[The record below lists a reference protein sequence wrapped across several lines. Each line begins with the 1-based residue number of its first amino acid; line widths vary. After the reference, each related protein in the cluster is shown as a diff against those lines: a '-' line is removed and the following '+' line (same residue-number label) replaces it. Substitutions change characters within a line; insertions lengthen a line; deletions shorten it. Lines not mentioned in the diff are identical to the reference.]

1 MHILLVFTYE
11 YSLKFWKDTGVLD
24 REIHYFN
31 HIKDRY
37 RDVKFTILTFG
48 DDSDLN
54 FQKLFP
60 NAKIIPVYSQI
71 KMSKFKLV
79 RYIKS
84 FYLPFKLKNYL
95 SDIDVIKQFQL
106 QGAWISIIFKYLL
119 KKPLYVRT
127 GYDMYKFSIQENKS
141 NFKRFLYR
149 SLTWFSLKNSD
160 LYTVSTNSD
169 QKFLKNQFKLS
180 HNIEVI
186 PNWVLFKKPLKKFSE
201 RHSKKI
207 LSIGR
212 LENQKNF
219 SALINIFSNTD
230 VEIDIVG
237 TGSMFNELVK
247 QKEELNT
254 KVNFLG
260 KLNFDELQQLYSNYN
275 IFVSTSTFEGNPKTI
290 LEAQANDCLVIA
302 LEENN
307 IKEIVIDEQTGFIC
321 NINNFQEKVLNSLN
335 ESSIN
340 KDIIKNAKQRV
351 EKYNNLENIISMEIK
366 LLSELN

>member
-79 RYIKS
+79 RYLKS

-119 KKPLYVRT
+119 KNLCMLEQV
-127 GYDMYKFSIQENKS
+127 MIC
-141 NFKRFLYR
+141 
-149 SLTWFSLKNSD
+149 
-160 LYTVSTNSD
+160 TN
-169 QKFLKNQFKLS
+169 L
-180 HNIEVI
+180 V
-186 PNWVLFKKPLKKFSE
+186 
-201 RHSKKI
+201 SKKI
-207 LSIGR
+207 
-212 LENQKNF
+212 N
-219 SALINIFSNTD
+219 LILKDFY
-230 VEIDIVG
+230 IDH
-237 TGSMFNELVK
+237 
-247 QKEELNT
+247 
-254 KVNFLG
+254 
-260 KLNFDELQQLYSNYN
+260 
-275 IFVSTSTFEGNPKTI
+275 
-290 LEAQANDCLVIA
+290 
-302 LEENN
+302 
-307 IKEIVIDEQTGFIC
+307 
-321 NINNFQEKVLNSLN
+321 
-335 ESSIN
+335 
-340 KDIIKNAKQRV
+340 
-351 EKYNNLENIISMEIK
+351 
-366 LLSELN
+366 